1 MFKTYS
7 VQAHVKET
15 VLAFVLTSDVELNK
29 DMARRILGVLYP
41 MFYAW
46 IDDVEIEEIP
56 TK

>member
-7 VQAHVKET
+7 VQAHVKAT
-15 VLAFVLTSDVELNK
+15 TLAFVLTSDVELNH

-41 MFYAW
+41 MLYAF
-46 IDDVEIEEIP
+46 IDEVEVEEIP